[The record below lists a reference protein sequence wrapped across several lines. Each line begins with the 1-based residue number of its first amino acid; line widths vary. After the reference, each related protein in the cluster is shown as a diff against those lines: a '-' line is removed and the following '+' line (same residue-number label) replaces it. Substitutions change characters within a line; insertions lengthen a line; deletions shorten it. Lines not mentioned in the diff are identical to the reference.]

1 MSAELVMAGPGQL
14 VVHDVSHDLESLF
27 YVLVGICVLLDEPF
41 KFKSN
46 DDLSRCFDKYFNT
59 FEPSVLKSVIIQS
72 DLTWFPMIIDHISTY
87 FKPLLPLLTRLR
99 QDIVS
104 PMYTS
109 EDGRFC
115 RAKPLTHHILID
127 AIIDTLLNLDNGAWT
142 PYHNPDAGKKHCVG
156 RYTVDEESKH
166 RGCQDEMMGG
176 DEDEDKD
183 REEDEN
189 ELEML
194 PLADDFSATPPTPS
208 IISNSTS
215 DHVESLS
222 ETPTHLLR
230 WHNLFQPIT
239 RPPDLPNGFTSR
251 ASGGMGFQSDTFME
265 VQGQALRNTLDDYSH
280 PRAKRARSSSKPTD
294 EVEGSSSRSL
304 PRSVRRGQS
313 TNTGMLRRSARITSK
328 KPEYL

>member
-87 FKPLLPLLTRLR
+87 FKPLLPLLTRLH

-104 PMYTS
+104 PMYTN

-115 RAKPLTHHILID
+115 RTKPLTHHILID
-127 AIIDTLLNLDNGAWT
+127 AIIDTLLNLDDGAWT
-142 PYHNPDAGKKHCVG
+142 PYHNPDAGKRHCTG
-156 RYTVDEESKH
+156 HYTVDEESNH
-166 RGCQDEMMGG
+166 RGDQDEHMGG

-183 REEDEN
+183 REEDES

-222 ETPTHLLR
+222 KTPTHLLR

-239 RPPDLPNGFTSR
+239 CPPDLPNGFTSQ
-251 ASGGMGFQSDTFME
+251 ASGGMGFQSNTFME
-265 VQGQALRNTLDDYSH
+265 VQGRALGNALDDYSH
-280 PRAKRARSSSKPTD
+280 PRAKRARSSPKPTD
-294 EVEGSSSRSL
+294 EAGGSNSCPL
-304 PRSVRRGQS
+304 PRSVLRGQS
-313 TNTGMLRRSARITSK
+313 TNTGMLRRLARITGK
-328 KPEYL
+328 KSEYL